1 MFSHIH
7 KKAMDEINFERV
19 ASEFMQHTDGRKHYF
34 GVWTINQLAAPIT
47 DVITDV
53 LLVHFRFSSAS
64 NFDL

>member
-7 KKAMDEINFERV
+7 KKAINFERV

-34 GVWTINQLAAPIT
+34 GVWTIKQLTAAIT

-53 LLVHFRFSSAS
+53 LDLALWSAVARSSVA
-64 NFDL
+64 F